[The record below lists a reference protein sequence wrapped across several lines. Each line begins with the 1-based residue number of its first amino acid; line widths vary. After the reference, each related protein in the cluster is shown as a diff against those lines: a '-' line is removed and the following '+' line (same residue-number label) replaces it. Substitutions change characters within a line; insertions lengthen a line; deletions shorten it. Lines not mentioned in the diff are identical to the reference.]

1 MANNGRRSVKA
12 KKGPTIGTGGHGR
25 KALEGKGPTPKAED
39 RVYHKAHKARQLAE
53 RSAAKRNAGA
63 RSAGAGKSGPK
74 GRATE
79 EVVTGRNSVVEA
91 LRAGI
96 PAKALHVAI
105 RIEMDDRVKESL
117 KIAAER
123 GIPLLETG
131 KPELDRM
138 TDDAVHQG
146 LVLQI
151 PPYDYAD
158 AYELAEETVDKW
170 KKGHIANA
178 PLFVALDGITD
189 PRNLGAIIRS
199 VSAFS
204 GHGVIVPERR
214 SVGVTASAW
223 KTSAGAAVRVPVA
236 RAANLNNALK
246 QFKGMGIFVLGLDGD
261 GDVSLPDLTLAKEP
275 VCIVVPPGP
284 GELRPDRLDPD
295 RLRDGITERFHGR
308 GHLAVR
314 GFPPARREVVRLPQK
329 FHIQPGAAGASGL
342 VRCRWRLL
350 FR

>member
-1 MANNGRRSVKA
+1 MANNGNRSVKK
-12 KKGPTIGTGGHGR
+12 KKGPTVGTGGHGR

-39 RVYHKAHKARQLAE
+39 RVYHKAYKNKQLAE
-53 RSAAKRNAGA
+53 RSAAKRGAGPRGVGA
-63 RSAGAGKSGPK
+63 RRSTGPK

-79 EVVTGRNSVVEA
+79 ELVTGRNSVVEA

-123 GIPLLETG
+123 NIPLLEAG
-131 KPELDRM
+131 KSELDRM
-138 TDDAVHQG
+138 TEDAVHQG

-151 PPYDYAD
+151 PPYEYED
-158 AYELAEETVDKW
+158 AYDLAEETVAKW
-170 KKGHIANA
+170 KKGHISNA

-236 RAANLNNALK
+236 RASNLNNALK
-246 QFKGMGIFVLGLDGD
+246 QFKEMGIYVLGLDGG
-261 GDVSLPDLTLAKEP
+261 GDVSLPDLTVATEP
-275 VCIVVPPGP
+275 VCIVVGSE
-284 GELRPDRLDPD
+284 GKGLSR
-295 RLRDGITERFHGR
+295 
-308 GHLAVR
+308 
-314 GFPPARREVVRLPQK
+314 
-329 FHIQPGAAGASGL
+329 L
-342 VRCRWRLL
+342 VRENCDQIVSIPIDSAMESLNASMAVGISLYEVSRQRSAN
-350 FR
+350 

>member
-1 MANNGRRSVKA
+1 MANNGNRSVKK

-39 RVYHKAHKARQLAE
+39 RVYHKAHKNKQLAE
-53 RSAAKRNAGA
+53 RSAAKRGATPRGAGA
-63 RSAGAGKSGPK
+63 RRSTGPK

-79 EVVTGRNSVVEA
+79 EFVTGRNSVVEA
-91 LRAGI
+91 LRAGV

-117 KIAAER
+117 KLAAER
-123 GIPLLETG
+123 GIPLLEAG

-138 TDDAVHQG
+138 TEDAVHQG

-151 PPYDYAD
+151 PPYEYGD
-158 AYELAEETVDKW
+158 AYDLAEETIMKW

-178 PLFVALDGITD
+178 PIFVALDGITD

-214 SVGVTASAW
+214 SVGVTAAAW

-236 RAANLNNALK
+236 RASNLNNALK
-246 QFKGMGIFVLGLDGD
+246 QFKNMGIYVLGLDGD
-261 GDVSLPDLTLAKEP
+261 GDVSLPDLTVATEP
-275 VCIVVPPGP
+275 VCIVVGSE
-284 GELRPDRLDPD
+284 GKGLSR
-295 RLRDGITERFHGR
+295 
-308 GHLAVR
+308 
-314 GFPPARREVVRLPQK
+314 
-329 FHIQPGAAGASGL
+329 L
-342 VRCRWRLL
+342 VRENCDQIVSIPIDSAMESLNASMAVGISLYEVSRQRSAQ
-350 FR
+350 

>member
-1 MANNGRRSVKA
+1 MANNGRRSVKQ
-12 KKGPTIGTGGHGR
+12 KKGPTTGTGGHGR
-25 KALEGKGPTPKAED
+25 KALEGKGPTPKAEE
-39 RVYHKAHKARQLAE
+39 RTYHKAYKNKQLAE
-53 RSAAKRNAGA
+53 RSAAKRGPGTRPGGAGA
-63 RSAGAGKSGPK
+63 RSGPK

-79 EVVTGRNSVVEA
+79 ELVTGRNSVVEA

-117 KIAAER
+117 KLAAER

-131 KPELDRM
+131 KVELDRM
-138 TDDAVHQG
+138 TEDAVHQG

-151 PPYDYAD
+151 PPYEYED
-158 AYELAEETVDKW
+158 AYELAEETLAKW
-170 KKGHIANA
+170 KKGHISNA
-178 PLFVALDGITD
+178 PIFVALDGITD

-246 QFKGMGIFVLGLDGD
+246 QFKNMGIYVLGLDGD
-261 GDVSLPDLTLAKEP
+261 GDVSLPDLTVATEP
-275 VCIVVPPGP
+275 VCIVVGSE
-284 GELRPDRLDPD
+284 GKGLSR
-295 RLRDGITERFHGR
+295 
-308 GHLAVR
+308 
-314 GFPPARREVVRLPQK
+314 
-329 FHIQPGAAGASGL
+329 L
-342 VRCRWRLL
+342 VRENCDQIVSIPIDSAMESLNASMAVGISLYEVSRQRAAK
-350 FR
+350 

>member
-39 RVYHKAHKARQLAE
+39 RPYHKAHKNKQLSE
-53 RSAAKRNAGA
+53 RSAAKRPGAARGAGA
-63 RSAGAGKSGPK
+63 RSGPK

-117 KIAAER
+117 KLAAER

-138 TDDAVHQG
+138 TDDAIHQG

-151 PPYDYAD
+151 PPYEYQD
-158 AYELAEETVDKW
+158 AYELAEATVEAW
-170 KKGHIANA
+170 KRGHVANA

-204 GHGVIVPERR
+204 GHGVVVPERR

-236 RAANLNNALK
+236 RAANLNNTLK
-246 QFKGMGIFVLGLDGD
+246 AFKNMGIYVLGLDGD
-261 GDVSLPDLTLAKEP
+261 GDVSLPDLGLAKEP
-275 VCIVVPPGP
+275 VCIVVGSE
-284 GELRPDRLDPD
+284 GKGLSR
-295 RLRDGITERFHGR
+295 
-308 GHLAVR
+308 
-314 GFPPARREVVRLPQK
+314 
-329 FHIQPGAAGASGL
+329 L
-342 VRCRWRLL
+342 VRENCDQIVSIPIDSAMESLNASMAVGISLYEVSRQRSAK
-350 FR
+350 

>member
-1 MANNGRRSVKA
+1 MANHGRPGAIRKA
-12 KKGPTIGTGGHGR
+12 KKGPSQGTGGLGR

-39 RVYHKAHKARQLAE
+39 RPYHKAYKNKQLAE
-53 RSAAKRNAGA
+53 RSAAKHGGQRSGGRNAPA
-63 RSAGAGKSGPK
+63 RGKV
-74 GRATE
+74 AE

-96 PAKALHVAI
+96 PAKALHVAV
-105 RIEMDDRVKESL
+105 RIDMDDRVRESL
-117 KIAAER
+117 KMAAER
-123 GIPLLETG
+123 GLPVMETH

-138 TDDAVHQG
+138 TNEAVHQG

-151 PPYDYAD
+151 PPYEYAD
-158 AYELAEETVDKW
+158 PTDLAEETIQAW

-199 VSAFS
+199 ASAFS

-236 RAANLNNALK
+236 RASNLNNTLK
-246 QFKGMGIFVLGLDGD
+246 TFKKMGIFVLGLDGD
-261 GDVSLPDLTLAKEP
+261 GDVSLPNLALAKEP
-275 VCIVVPPGP
+275 VCIVVGSE
-284 GELRPDRLDPD
+284 GKGLSRLVRENCDQIVSIPID
-295 RLRDGITERFHGR
+295 SAMESLNASMAVGIT
-308 GHLAVR
+308 LY
-314 GFPPARREVVRLPQK
+314 EVSRQRS
-329 FHIQPGAAGASGL
+329 A
-342 VRCRWRLL
+342 
-350 FR
+350 

>member
-1 MANNGRRSVKA
+1 MANNRRPGAVRKT
-12 KKGPTIGTGGHGR
+12 KKGPTTGTGGHGR

-39 RVYHKAHKARQLAE
+39 RPYHKAHKSKQLAE
-53 RSAAKRNAGA
+53 RSAAKRQGRGTAAPRG
-63 RSAGAGKSGPK
+63 RSKLA
-74 GRATE
+74 E

-105 RIEMDDRVKESL
+105 RIDVDDRVRESL
-117 KIAAER
+117 KIAAES
-123 GIPLLETG
+123 GIPVMETG

-151 PPYDYAD
+151 PPYEYAD
-158 AYELAEETVDKW
+158 ALELAETTMDRW
-170 KKGHIANA
+170 RKGHIANA

-204 GHGVIVPERR
+204 GHGVVVPERR
-214 SVGVTASAW
+214 SAGMTASAW

-236 RAANLNNALK
+236 RAGNLNTTLK
-246 QFKGMGIFVLGLDGD
+246 AFKELGIFVLGLDGG
-261 GDVSLPDLTLAKEP
+261 GDVSLPDIAVGTEP
-275 VCIVVPPGP
+275 VCLVVGSEGKGLSRLVGENCDQIVSIPIDSAMESLNASMAV
-284 GELRPDRLDPD
+284 
-295 RLRDGITERFHGR
+295 GIS
-308 GHLAVR
+308 LY
-314 GFPPARREVVRLPQK
+314 EVSRQR
-329 FHIQPGAAGASGL
+329 AA
-342 VRCRWRLL
+342 
-350 FR
+350 

>member
-1 MANNGRRSVKA
+1 MANNGNRSVKK

-25 KALEGKGPTPKAED
+25 KALEGRGPTPKAED
-39 RVYHKAHKARQLAE
+39 RVYHKAYKNKQLAE
-53 RSAAKRNAGA
+53 RSAAKRGA
-63 RSAGAGKSGPK
+63 APRGAGPRRSTGPK

-79 EVVTGRNSVVEA
+79 ELVTGRNSVVEA

-117 KIAAER
+117 KLAAER
-123 GIPLLETG
+123 GIPLLEAG

-138 TDDAVHQG
+138 TEDAVHQG

-151 PPYDYAD
+151 PPYEYGD
-158 AYELAEETVDKW
+158 AYELAEETITKW

-214 SVGVTASAW
+214 SVGVTAAAW

-236 RAANLNNALK
+236 RASNLNNALK
-246 QFKGMGIFVLGLDGD
+246 QFKNMGIYVLGLDGD
-261 GDVSLPDLTLAKEP
+261 GDVSLPDLTVATEP
-275 VCIVVPPGP
+275 VCIVVGSE
-284 GELRPDRLDPD
+284 GKGLSR
-295 RLRDGITERFHGR
+295 
-308 GHLAVR
+308 
-314 GFPPARREVVRLPQK
+314 
-329 FHIQPGAAGASGL
+329 L
-342 VRCRWRLL
+342 VRENCDQIVSIPIDSAMESLNASMAVGISLYEVSRQRAS
-350 FR
+350 

>member
-1 MANNGRRSVKA
+1 MANNGRRSVKM
-12 KKGPTIGTGGHGR
+12 KKGPTVGTGGHGR

-39 RVYHKAHKARQLAE
+39 RPYHKAHKNKQLAE
-53 RSAAKRNAGA
+53 RSAAKRPGAPRNAGA
-63 RSAGAGKSGPK
+63 RSGPK

-117 KIAAER
+117 KLAAER

-138 TDDAVHQG
+138 TDDAIHQG

-151 PPYDYAD
+151 PPYEYQD
-158 AYELAEETVDKW
+158 AYELAEETLESW
-170 KKGHIANA
+170 KKGHVANA

-236 RAANLNNALK
+236 RAANLNNTLK
-246 QFKGMGIFVLGLDGD
+246 AFKNMGIYVLGLDGD
-261 GDVSLPDLTLAKEP
+261 GDVSLPGPRPGHRAGLHRRWFRGQGP
-275 VCIVVPPGP
+275 QPPGP
-284 GELRPDRLDPD
+284 RKLRPDRLHPD
-295 RLRDGITERFHGR
+295 RLRHGIAQRLHGR
-308 GHLAVR
+308 RHLPLR
-314 GFPPARREVVRLPQK
+314 DLPPARR
-329 FHIQPGAAGASGL
+329 
-342 VRCRWRLL
+342 
-350 FR
+350 